1 MEKDS
6 IVCSG
11 SIPFADNTPPE
22 EFLLL
27 RYGKNVFTKS
37 GEEGEF
43 SFSEEDADQVITEF
57 TAHARDLV
65 IDYEHQSLGRGK
77 APAAGWIDQLKK
89 TAQGLT
95 AHVKC
100 WTAEAARALTA
111 LEYRYFSPTLYFS
124 KDGKHVVSL
133 HSVALTNHPALHG
146 VPALAADDLTD
157 LCRLLDLNDAEDRP
171 LAICQKVADLVR
183 KEKELAGWL
192 TRCGFADLDGAEQAI
207 RHFKCACIVEKAY
220 NDGKVT
226 EAEKPW
232 AEAFAASDPEAF
244 RTWCIGAPRRIPD
257 NQDVTERQCAR
268 PDKQSV
274 SATESKI
281 LRLLGLN
288 EKTKL
293 EEQV

>member
-1 MEKDS
+1 MDNDS
-6 IVCSG
+6 IICSG
-11 SIPFADNTPPE
+11 SVPFADNTPPE

-37 GEEGEF
+37 GEQGEF
-43 SFSEEDADQVITEF
+43 SFSGEDADQVIAEF
-57 TAHARDLV
+57 TAHGRDLV

-124 KDGKHVVSL
+124 KDGKRVSAL

-157 LCRLLDLNDAEDRP
+157 LCSLMDLEEVPDRP
-171 LAICQKVADLVR
+171 LAIRQKVAELVR
-183 KEKELAGWL
+183 KEKDLAGWL
-192 TRCGFADLDGAEQAI
+192 ERCGFADLDGAEQAI
-207 RHFKCACIVEKAY
+207 RHFKCACLVEKAY
-220 NDGKVT
+220 NDGKLT

-244 RTWCIGAPRRIPD
+244 RAWCIGAPRRIPD
-257 NQDVTERQCAR
+257 NQEVAERQSAGAG
-268 PDKQSV
+268 KNSL
-274 SATESKI
+274 SATESRI
-281 LRLLGLN
+281 LRLLGLD
-288 EKTKL
+288 EKKKK
-293 EEQV
+293 EV

>member
-1 MEKDS
+1 MENDS
-6 IVCSG
+6 IGCSG
-11 SIPFADNTPPE
+11 SVPFADNTPPE

-27 RYGKNVFTKS
+27 RYGKNVFTKA
-37 GEEGEF
+37 GEQGEF
-43 SFSEEDADQVITEF
+43 AFSEEDADQVIAEF

-65 IDYEHQSLGRGK
+65 IDYEHQSLGKGK

-100 WTAEAARALTA
+100 WTAEAARALIA

-124 KDGKHVVSL
+124 ADGKHVAAI

-146 VPALAADDLTD
+146 IPALAADDLED
-157 LCRLLDLNDAEDRP
+157 LCSLLELDDAVDRQ
-171 LAICQKVADLVR
+171 LAIRQKVADLVR
-183 KEKELAGWL
+183 KEKELTGWL
-192 TRCGFADLDGAEQAI
+192 ERCGFADLDGAEQAI
-207 RHFKCACIVEKAY
+207 RHFKCACLVEKAY

-244 RTWCIGAPRRIPD
+244 RAWCLGAPRRIPD
-257 NQDVTERQCAR
+257 NQDVTERQGAGETA
-268 PDKQSV
+268 KSV

-281 LRLLGLN
+281 LRLLGLD
-288 EKTKL
+288 EKTKK
-293 EEQV
+293 EV